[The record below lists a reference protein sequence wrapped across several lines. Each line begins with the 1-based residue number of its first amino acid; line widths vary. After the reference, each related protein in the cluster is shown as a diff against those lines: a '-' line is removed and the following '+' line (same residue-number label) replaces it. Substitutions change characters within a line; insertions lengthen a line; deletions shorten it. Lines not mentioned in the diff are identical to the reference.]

1 MGMVA
6 VAINW
11 LVRLKVAKDRKWTNT
26 GSGRYL
32 LGAYAKCAD
41 KVGIWYQ
48 GNWSGPNSFLGPL
61 VSGAVLIGS
70 GRITIFLA

>member
-32 LGAYAKCAD
+32 LGTDTKLSD
-41 KVGIWYQ
+41 NVRIWYQ
-48 GNWSGPNSFLGPL
+48 VDLVTAYPLAWSP
-61 VSGAVLIGS
+61 
-70 GRITIFLA
+70 